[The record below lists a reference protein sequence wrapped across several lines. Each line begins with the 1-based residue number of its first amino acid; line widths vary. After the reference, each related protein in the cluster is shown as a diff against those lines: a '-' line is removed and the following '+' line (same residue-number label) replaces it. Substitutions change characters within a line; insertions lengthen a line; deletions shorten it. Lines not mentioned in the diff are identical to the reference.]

1 VYNPDCGSLPEKSS
15 IILKRLRIPAPGAY
29 SLFEAFAAGICLFA
43 ERAAIM
49 RTICARRG
57 DALPGRVFLA

>member
-1 VYNPDCGSLPEKSS
+1 VYNPDFGSLLEESS
-15 IILKRLRIPAPGAY
+15 FILNRLPIPIRAAY
-29 SLFEAFAAGICLFA
+29 SLFAAFAAGICLFS

-49 RTICARRG
+49 RTICARPG